1 MATSSSINLL
11 QQQEDQ
17 LSVDDMSDTSL
28 DESDGGDGGEIMGG
42 GSVLKQQGFFA
53 QLEEEQKVNMEVSSF
68 ELNYLI
74 LFF

>member
-1 MATSSSINLL
+1 
-11 QQQEDQ
+11 
-17 LSVDDMSDTSL
+17 MSDTSL